1 MRKDD
6 IIERAKE
13 MTGHDWGVYCSSQKK
28 IEANCRSNDI
38 N

>member
-6 IIERAKE
+6 ITERAKE
-13 MTGHDWGVYCSSQKK
+13 MTGHDWGVYCSSQK
-28 IEANCRSNDI
+28 IEANCRSNDM